1 MLMRDSRAEKI
12 PTAILMPHRR
22 YLLLSRTDSATSTI
36 ALSSIVTMSMR
47 TREISP
53 MIQQTDNHE
62 PFVVEVW
69 GKLAGVVLKK
79 GDAFRFHAIAP
90 PFLALDGAEFA
101 KPGLARLAA
110 ARLDPHTRD
119 AGRSLGSASHS
130 ASSLPL

>member
-1 MLMRDSRAEKI
+1 
-12 PTAILMPHRR
+12 
-22 YLLLSRTDSATSTI
+22 
-36 ALSSIVTMSMR
+36 
-47 TREISP
+47 
-53 MIQQTDNHE
+53 MIQDTVQHE

-90 PFLALDGAEFA
+90 PFLELDGAEFA

-110 ARLDPHTRD
+110 ARLDPHTRG
-119 AGRSLGSASHS
+119 AGRSLGRASHS

>member
-1 MLMRDSRAEKI
+1 
-12 PTAILMPHRR
+12 
-22 YLLLSRTDSATSTI
+22 
-36 ALSSIVTMSMR
+36 
-47 TREISP
+47 
-53 MIQQTDNHE
+53 MIQDTVQHE

-90 PFLALDGAEFA
+90 PFLELDGAEFA

-110 ARLDPHTRD
+110 ARLDPHTRAPHTFD
-119 AGRSLGSASHS
+119 AGRSLGRASHS